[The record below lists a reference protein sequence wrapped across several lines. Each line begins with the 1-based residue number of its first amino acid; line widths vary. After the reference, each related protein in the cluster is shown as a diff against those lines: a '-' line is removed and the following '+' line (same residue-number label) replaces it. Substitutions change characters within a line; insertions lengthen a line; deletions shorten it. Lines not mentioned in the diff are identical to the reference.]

1 MGRGKMRKSDIAVV
15 GCGIAGLAAALFL
28 HRQGHAVTLYE
39 RFAEP
44 CAVGSGLMVQPT
56 GLAVLAA
63 LGLAETTVARGAPV
77 DALLGRNIE
86 GVAVLEAEY
95 RHLAIPG
102 AFGLG
107 IHRSSLFDK
116 LFSALQTAGIP
127 IETGHD
133 VAETVLSRGKR
144 HLVFVDAA
152 QSPPYDLVID
162 AAGLGSRLV
171 PKPAEWLP
179 YGALWATI
187 DWPTDGPFRPRML
200 EQRYARAQQMVGLLP
215 VGAGRA
221 AFFWS
226 LKGSDHQNWLDRGLA
241 AWKSDVCALW
251 PECERL
257 VNQFSDQTQ
266 LTFARYAHRTTR
278 APIGERI
285 VHIGDAWH
293 AASPQLGQGANM
305 ALLDAYGLAL
315 AFEREDD
322 LRNAL
327 EEFLKLR
334 QGHVRL
340 YQWLTWAFTPPFQSD
355 AAWPAVFRDL
365 FMAPGSRIPPGPRMK
380 AATLSGLAGSPLAK
394 LGLAA
399 PDYVSLAASASS
411 IFARASSVP
420 QS

>member
-1 MGRGKMRKSDIAVV
+1 MRKSDIAVV
-15 GCGIAGLAAALFL
+15 GCGISGLAVALLL
-28 HRQGHAVTLYE
+28 HRQGHAITLYE
-39 RFAEP
+39 RFGVP
-44 CAVGSGLMVQPT
+44 RAVGSGLMVQPT

-63 LGLAETTVARGAPV
+63 LGLAEATVARGARV
-77 DALLGRNIE
+77 DALLGLNTE
-86 GVAVLEAEY
+86 GEAVLEADY
-95 RHLAIPG
+95 RHLAMPG

-107 IHRSSLFDK
+107 IHRSSLFDV
-116 LFSALQTAGIP
+116 LFSAVRAAGIA
-127 IETGHD
+127 IVTEHE
-133 VAETVLSRGKR
+133 VAKSTPAGGKR
-144 HLVFVDAA
+144 HLVFVDAPR
-152 QSPPYDLVID
+152 SPPYDLVID

-187 DWPTDGPFRPRML
+187 DWPTDGPFQPRML

-215 VGAGRA
+215 VGADRA

-226 LKGSDHQNWLDRGLA
+226 LKGKDHQAWLDRGLA

-251 PECERL
+251 PDCEHL
-257 VNQFSDQTQ
+257 VDQFSDPSQ
-266 LTFARYAHRTTR
+266 LTFARYAHRTTK
-278 APIGERI
+278 APVGERI

-315 AFEREDD
+315 AFERADD
-322 LRNAL
+322 LQNVL

-334 QGHVRL
+334 RGHVRF
-340 YQWLTWAFTPPFQSD
+340 YQWLTWIFTPPFQSD

-380 AATLSGLAGSPLAK
+380 AATLSGLAGSPLAR
-394 LGLAA
+394 LGIAA
-399 PDYVSLAASASS
+399 PDYDSLAASASS
-411 IFARASSVP
+411 ICDRASSVS